1 MLSLEIQNQ
10 SSLDIDPAEYI
21 YCEYQMIDE
30 IIHSQIILES
40 EDHQSISESGSIL
53 AGQTRTL
60 YLAMPILKTQADT
73 EGTMTLFVEGDVFE
87 IYQSQN

>member
-1 MLSLEIQNQ
+1 MPKNRKRKELKQNQ
-10 SSLDIDPAEYI
+10 LFKKLFRYSP
-21 YCEYQMIDE
+21 
-30 IIHSQIILES
+30 SQIILES

-73 EGTMTLFVEGDVFE
+73 EGTMTLFVEGNVFE

>member
-1 MLSLEIQNQ
+1 M
-10 SSLDIDPAEYI
+10 
-21 YCEYQMIDE
+21 
-30 IIHSQIILES
+30 
-40 EDHQSISESGSIL
+40 DHQSISESGSIL

-73 EGTMTLFVEGDVFE
+73 EGTMTLFVEGNVFE